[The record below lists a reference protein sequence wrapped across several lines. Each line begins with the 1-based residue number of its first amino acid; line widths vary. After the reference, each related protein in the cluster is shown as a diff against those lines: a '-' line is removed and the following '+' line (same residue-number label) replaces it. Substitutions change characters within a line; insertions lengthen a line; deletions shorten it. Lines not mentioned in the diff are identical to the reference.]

1 MPIFPFNLTCP
12 GPILIIAANFSS
24 CLIFQPDPTL
34 NQENRDGEEVCDR
47 VGQTAA
53 QRGVTRAMST
63 KQVIVTYAQLQDAF
77 HTDPA
82 QLQDAVYRS
91 ADQAAGETRDNVRN

>member
-1 MPIFPFNLTCP
+1 
-12 GPILIIAANFSS
+12 
-24 CLIFQPDPTL
+24 
-34 NQENRDGEEVCDR
+34 
-47 VGQTAA
+47 
-53 QRGVTRAMST
+53 MST

-91 ADQAAGETRDNVRN
+91 ADQAAGGDSQQRAQLIAAWNEAVSELHQFGSQRRGRIIFTADFEFDTGVRIFDASGE